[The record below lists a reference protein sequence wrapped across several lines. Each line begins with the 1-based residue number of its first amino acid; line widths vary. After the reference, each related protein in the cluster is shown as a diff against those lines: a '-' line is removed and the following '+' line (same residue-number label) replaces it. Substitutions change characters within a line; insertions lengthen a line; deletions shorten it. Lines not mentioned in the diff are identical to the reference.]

1 MSRPSAQQALR
12 TRGRVSQQACR
23 RCGHFNDDF
32 VDDVELNELARSAP
46 AAALVHAAETNG
58 SLERVYLEAHAHAPK
73 TCDKC
78 RAPQACD
85 VDVLLEQSARALV
98 LSVGWPSSNV
108 SSDDVLALL
117 ASRGRSGARLQARGR
132 HLAGRVFAAAGNNA
146 RPSTCWPSS
155 SSNAGTT
162 RRSCGRSDGA
172 DAWTHHDRQ
181 ARIHVGAWTDVAR
194 RCATA
199 TSPMLPYLLVYDMR
213 RRGPDGHLL
222 PARTRWGGAILGPRW
237 LRFHRS
243 GVAGAPPAAMLGD
256 GFFALASQH
265 GTRLALTVA

>member
-1 MSRPSAQQALR
+1 MVNVARPSAQQALR

-117 ASRGRSGARLQARGR
+117 AFVGRSGARDCGR
-132 HLAGRVFAAAGNNA
+132 AGAIWPDRVFAAAGNNA
-146 RPSTCWPSS
+146 RPLDLLAVVVFQ
-155 SSNAGTT
+155 NAHYTAFV
-162 RRSCGRSDGA
+162 RSPDGA

-181 ARIHVGAWTDVAR
+181 ARIHVGAWTDVVR

-199 TSPMLPYLLVYDMR
+199 TSPMLPYLLVYDELVAAD
-213 RRGPDGHLL
+213 P
-222 PARTRWGGAILGPRW
+222 TAIFDS
-237 LRFHRS
+237 LRI
-243 GVAGAPPAAMLGD
+243 
-256 GFFALASQH
+256 
-265 GTRLALTVA
+265 